1 MAKTDVFCVGAAI
14 TDVLLQP
21 VSREIF
27 DVDSYPIEQIGMT
40 IGGDA
45 INEATIISR
54 LGHSVSLVAMVGD
67 DAPGAFIQRAAERE
81 GIDSSRLKVRD
92 DVDTSINVGLV
103 CDDGER
109 TFVTNRN
116 GSLWRTTVQDLNLD
130 GLEDARLLSFAS
142 FFNNPL
148 VTGSAMVEVFKRAKA
163 AGLIICAD
171 MINPRLGET
180 LVDIQEALSYVDY
193 FFPNRSE
200 AELLTGKTEL
210 SEIADVFLNCGVKNV
225 IIKNGSHGCYVKNA
239 EKSFEVGAVKGHRA
253 IDTTGAGDNFCAGFI
268 TAILDGLDIEGCAK
282 FANTTANLS
291 TRAIGATTGV
301 KSHKQ
306 VEDERDSFY
315 GVA

>member
-21 VSREIF
+21 VSRDIF
-27 DVDSYPIEQIGMT
+27 DVDSYPIDQIGMT

-45 INEATIISR
+45 INEATIIHR
-54 LGHSVSLVAMVGD
+54 LGHSVRLVAMVGD
-67 DAPGAFIQRAAERE
+67 DAPGAFIRRHCERE
-81 GIDSSRLKVRD
+81 GIDTSAIKVRGD
-92 DVDTSINVGLV
+92 IDTSINVGLV
-103 CDDGER
+103 GDDGER

-116 GSLWRTTVQDLNLD
+116 GSLWKTTVEDFDLT
-130 GLEDARLLSFAS
+130 GLEDARLLSVAS

-148 VTGSAMVEVFKRAKA
+148 VTGEALVPVLKRAKE

-180 LVDIQEALSYVDY
+180 LDDIREALSYVDY
-193 FFPNRSE
+193 FFPNHSE
-200 AELLTGKTEL
+200 AEQLTGKDDL
-210 SEIADVFLNCGVKNV
+210 SEVADVLLACGVKNV
-225 IIKNGSHGCYVKNA
+225 AIKNGGRGCFVKNA
-239 EKSFEVGAVKGHRA
+239 ETQFEVGAVKGHRA

-268 TAILDGLDIEGCAK
+268 TAILDGQDIEGCAR

-301 KSHKQ
+301 TSHQQ
-306 VEDERDSFY
+306 VDEERARFY
-315 GVA
+315 GC